1 MVKINIVRSGGIKM
15 YYAICK
21 DLETKK
27 WIILEF
33 NNEKEQKIFIAGRG
47 FASRFFNRHIVSEK
61 LAIGVLAKENR
72 YTIKYNGYNLNVL
85 GLTL

>member
-1 MVKINIVRSGGIKM
+1 MF
-15 YYAICK
+15 YAACE
-21 DLETKK
+21 DLEIKK

-33 NNEKEQKIFIAGRG
+33 SNEREQKAFIAGRG
-47 FASRFFNRHIVSEK
+47 LASRFFNRHIISEK

-72 YTIKYNGYNLNVL
+72 YTIKYNNYNLNVL

>member
-1 MVKINIVRSGGIKM
+1 M
-15 YYAICK
+15 YYAICR
-21 DLETKK
+21 DFEIKK

-33 NNEKEQKIFIAGRG
+33 SNEREQKAFIAGRG
-47 FASRFFNRHIVSEK
+47 LAGRFFKRHIVSEK

>member
-1 MVKINIVRSGGIKM
+1 MF
-15 YYAICK
+15 YAACE
-21 DLETKK
+21 DLEIKK

-33 NNEKEQKIFIAGRG
+33 SNEREQKTFVAGRG
-47 FASRFFNRHIVSEK
+47 LAKRFFNRHIISEK

-72 YTIKYNGYNLNVL
+72 YTIKYNNYNLNVL

>member
-1 MVKINIVRSGGIKM
+1 MFYVT
-15 YYAICK
+15 CK
-21 DLETKK
+21 DSEIRK

-33 NNEKEQKIFIAGRG
+33 NNEKEQKKFIAGKGLAR
-47 FASRFFNRHIVSEK
+47 RFFNRKGISSK
-61 LAIGVLAKENR
+61 LAIGVLSKEDR